1 MTEAADRGGFGSLH
15 RSLIPDGHRADPRLS
30 NKSPCMASPHD
41 GSAVTPVLETS
52 QEHRPW
58 CDDELDPDC
67 CRCRY
72 ATIGTCMVWIEQ
84 AQAASQPLIV
94 IDAGPYGSELTL
106 AGAREMRDVLDEL
119 LTTLEADH
127 AATGGNAASGPE
139 TEGTHRCLR
148 PG

>member
-1 MTEAADRGGFGSLH
+1 MTEAADRVGLGSLR
-15 RSLIPDGHRADPRLS
+15 RSFIPDGRRADPGLDTE
-30 NKSPCMASPHD
+30 SPCVASLRDD

-72 ATIGTCMVWIEQ
+72 ATIGTCMVWVEQ
-84 AQAASQPLIV
+84 ARAASQPLIV

-106 AGAREMRDVLDEL
+106 AGARELRDVLNEM
-119 LTTLEADH
+119 LTRLGADH
-127 AATGGNAASGPE
+127 AG
-139 TEGTHRCLR
+139 
-148 PG
+148 